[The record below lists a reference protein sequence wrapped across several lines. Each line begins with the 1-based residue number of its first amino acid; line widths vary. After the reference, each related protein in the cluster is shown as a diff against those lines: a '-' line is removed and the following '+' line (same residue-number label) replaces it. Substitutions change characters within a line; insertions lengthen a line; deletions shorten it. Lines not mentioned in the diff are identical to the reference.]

1 MNTSKSKTFFILLLF
16 LAVIG
21 LGTYAWRQRDE
32 LMDLRS
38 SKVNEKDMA
47 AARARAFE
55 AEKRIK
61 ELEAE
66 LALAK
71 ANPPAATAQ
80 AGGRGGRGGANA
92 GDPNAQNGQQQ
103 AGGPGGRGGNNA
115 QMQAILQSPQA
126 MALQA
131 TAAKANISVQ
141 YAGFFRTAGLTA
153 EQADAVTTLM
163 ANRQSVAQDLMAAAQ
178 AAGMATDPQS
188 LRTLVAEQQAQIDN
202 QLKATMGDAA
212 YSQYQTYQA
221 TLTRRQEVAS
231 YQQQLTMAGVPL
243 DAAQA
248 EALVTALG
256 PSTNAAGGGRNA
268 AFGGA
273 DIVAFGGGGG
283 GRGGGGGGGGTTNI
297 SANNLAAA
305 SAVLNPTQLQVLQA
319 TQQSQ
324 QAQSSL
330 NQLTAGARGGPQQR
344 GGAQAAGTTTATP
357 AGTTATGTAAPTR
370 AARGN

>member
-1 MNTSKSKTFFILLLF
+1 
-16 LAVIG
+16 
-21 LGTYAWRQRDE
+21 
-32 LMDLRS
+32 
-38 SKVNEKDMA
+38 MA

-80 AGGRGGRGGANA
+80 TGGRGGRGGANA
-92 GDPNAQNGQQQ
+92 GDPNAQNGQPQ
-103 AGGPGGRGGNNA
+103 AGGPGGRGANNA
-115 QMQAILQSPQA
+115 QMQAILQTPQA
-126 MALQA
+126 MALQT

-163 ANRQSVAQDLMAAAQ
+163 ANRQSVMQDLMAAAAASGVQ
-178 AAGMATDPQS
+178 ADPQS
-188 LRTLVAEQQAQIDN
+188 LRALVAEQQAQIDS

-212 YSQYQTYQA
+212 YSQYQTYQS

-231 YQQQLTMAGVPL
+231 YQQQLTLAGVPL
-243 DAAQA
+243 DAAQT
-248 EALVTALG
+248 EALVAALG
-256 PSTNAAGGGRNA
+256 PSTNNGGGGRAA

-273 DIVAFGGGGG
+273 DVIAFGGG
-283 GRGGGGGGGGTTNI
+283 GRGGAGGVSNI
-297 SANNLAAA
+297 SANNIAAA
-305 SAVLNPTQLQVLQA
+305 STILNPTQLQVLQA

-344 GGAQAAGTTTATP
+344 GGAQATTTATR
-357 AGTTATGTAAPTR
+357 AGTAAAGATTTTAPTR
-370 AARGN
+370 ATRGN